1 MLCFVAKTNKEYCMI
16 NTLIATMPDG
26 RKYVFDRDAT
36 EYSIE
41 DNGDLFMDWYGIY
54 LWEADDI
61 HIDGDELFYI
71 DIKSD
76 FFKDIFEKAEL
87 SFKLEDD
94 ADKDY
99 RVTDITLY
107 F

>member
-1 MLCFVAKTNKEYCMI
+1 MLSMMAVTNKDYCMV
-16 NTLIATMPDG
+16 NTLIATTPDG
-26 RKYVFDRDAT
+26 EEYVFDRDTT

-54 LWEADDI
+54 LWKADDI
-61 HIDGDELFYI
+61 HIDGDEPFYI

-87 SFKLEDD
+87 SFELEDD
-94 ADKDY
+94 ADEDY
-99 RVTDITLY
+99 GVTDITL
-107 F
+107 

>member
-1 MLCFVAKTNKEYCMI
+1 MLSMTAITNKDYCMI
-16 NTLIATMPDG
+16 NTLVATMPDG
-26 RKYVFDRDAT
+26 KKYVFDRDMT

-54 LWEADDI
+54 LWEAD
-61 HIDGDELFYI
+61 EPFYI

-87 SFKLEDD
+87 SFELEDD
-94 ADKDY
+94 ADEDY

-107 F
+107 C